1 VIGAIDIFG
10 VFVDA
15 VLFAAILAA
24 VLHLACRPLLV
35 RAGFY
40 TWVWHRSL
48 ADLAVYV
55 ILWGAVSAALPAI
68 VAALPFNII

>member
-15 VLFAAILAA
+15 VLFSAILAA
-24 VLHLACRPLLV
+24 VLHLACRPLLIRV
-35 RAGFY
+35 GFY

-48 ADLAVYV
+48 VDLAIYV
-55 ILWGAVSAALPAI
+55 LLWGVVSAALPAI
-68 VAALPFNII
+68 AAALPFYII

>member
-1 VIGAIDIFG
+1 MIGAIDIFG

-24 VLHLACRPLLV
+24 LLHLACRPVLM

-40 TWVWHRSL
+40 GWVWHRSL
-48 ADLAVYV
+48 VDLAIYV
-55 ILWGAVSAALPAI
+55 LLWGAVSGALPAI
-68 VAALPFNII
+68 VAALPVYII